1 MSHLTDARDILF
13 ADPADMDTVSDVSE
27 VSLDAHIEAAEWQV
41 EVAIANLDACVD
53 DAELD
58 RAAFD
63 LKCAISR
70 MNDLCEKR
78 EARDRAIQ
86 RQDTENCALAVGRLA
101 TASDP
106 QDKALAEG
114 AFAYA

>member
-13 ADPADMDTVSDVSE
+13 ADPQDIPSDVSE
-27 VSLDAHIEAAEWQV
+27 VCLDAHIEAAEWQI

-58 RAAFD
+58 RAASD

-70 MNDLCEKR
+70 MDGLLAKR
-78 EARDRAIQ
+78 EARDVDVQ
-86 RQDTENCALAVGRLA
+86 RQDTENCALGRLA

>member
-13 ADPADMDTVSDVSE
+13 ADPQDIPSDVSE
-27 VSLDAHIEAAEWQV
+27 VFLDDQIEAAEWQV
-41 EVAIANLDACVD
+41 EVALANLNACVD
-53 DAELD
+53 DADLD

-70 MNDLCEKR
+70 MNGLLAKR
-78 EARDRAIQ
+78 DARDVEVQ
-86 RQDTENCALAVGRLA
+86 RQATENCALGRLA

>member
-41 EVAIANLDACVD
+41 EVAIANLNACVGD
-53 DAELD
+53 EHLD

-70 MNDLCEKR
+70 MNDLLAKR
-78 EARDRAIQ
+78 DARDVEVQ
-86 RQDTENCALAVGRLA
+86 RQATENCALAVGRLA

-106 QDKALAEG
+106 QDSALAEG